1 MDRRYVIQREGK
13 DFALCECGCG
23 EKTPLA
29 KNTDRRWGTVK
40 GQPVR
45 FVRGHARRKSPVE
58 YVEED
63 RGFTSPCWI
72 WQRARDSKGYCK
84 PYPPELKTTQHARR
98 RYYERVRGPVP
109 TGLVLDHLC
118 RVRLCVNPWHLEA
131 VPRAINARRGKS
143 AHLTD
148 ADVLVIKSTPVV
160 RGSGRRLAE
169 RFNVSSALICFIR
182 KGLRWK
188 EVDYAALP

>member
-1 MDRRYVIQREGK
+1 MMDRRYVIQREGK
-13 DFALCECGCG
+13 DSLCECGCG

-29 KNTDRRWGTVK
+29 KNTDRRWGTIK
-40 GQPVR
+40 GHPIR
-45 FVRGHARRKSPVE
+45 FVPGHAGRKSPVE
-58 YVEED
+58 YIEED
-63 RGFTSPCWI
+63 CGFTSPCWV
-72 WQRARDSKGYCK
+72 WQRARDSKGYGTQ
-84 PYPPELKTTQHARR
+84 YVPELKTRQHAYR

-109 TGLVLDHLC
+109 AGLELDHLC

-131 VPRAINARRGKS
+131 VPRAVNVRRGKS
-143 AHLTD
+143 AHLTN

-169 RFNVSSALICFIR
+169 RFNVSPALICFIR